1 MSQGK
6 FLLNCH
12 SKETIQCLLFVF
24 SGLKILLCKKI
35 LWFITYGSGHPV
47 TLHQDALIETGNTE
61 VNNVGTML
69 PVLIGTSWCNRKSP
83 VVGARE
89 ILRFEFSKR
98 NIRKTFSIWLRSTN
112 FEKLSF
118 ESIKKTAT
126 ANKDKWLLRNWLL

>member
-1 MSQGK
+1 MVSTFCFRRFRKSRIISKRFNFEFGIFQSLSQGK

-98 NIRKTFSIWLRSTN
+98 NIRKTFSI
-112 FEKLSF
+112 
-118 ESIKKTAT
+118 
-126 ANKDKWLLRNWLL
+126 